1 MGLLGSAATVEFN
14 TLILSV
20 HFKYLT
26 VILVFSSTILVYF
39 YEFSSLGSR
48 FLIKQS
54 IDNFCSLFATTQEE
68 IIDSGGQVEPPGM
81 HMIFL
86 PYSDDIR
93 HAEEVIIVYFDIVSI
108 PHLFFPILSLLLRET
123 NAVGLNMS

>member
-1 MGLLGSAATVEFN
+1 
-14 TLILSV
+14 
-20 HFKYLT
+20 
-26 VILVFSSTILVYF
+26 
-39 YEFSSLGSR
+39 
-48 FLIKQS
+48 
-54 IDNFCSLFATTQEE
+54 
-68 IIDSGGQVEPPGM
+68 M

-108 PHLFFPILSLLLRET
+108 PHLCFPILSLLLRET